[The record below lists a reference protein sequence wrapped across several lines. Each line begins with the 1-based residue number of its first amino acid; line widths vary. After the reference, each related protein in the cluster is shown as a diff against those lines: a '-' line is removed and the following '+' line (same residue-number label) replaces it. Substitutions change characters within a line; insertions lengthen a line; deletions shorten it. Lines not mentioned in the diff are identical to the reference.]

1 VTLKIRTK
9 PLLLAMV
16 LPALVL
22 VAALARADAPPPQG
36 LLVFTDILPDGSQE
50 LFTSAPDGSG
60 RQSLTDIDGVS
71 AFDARWAPNGDRL
84 VYVVKT
90 AEQNTSIRVLD
101 RRAGQ
106 DIVVTEGFE
115 DYDPSWSPDGREV
128 VFVRH
133 VGFQGAIQVS
143 TLSVATVGRSGVR
156 DLLLLDG
163 GSRYLRNPAWSP
175 DGQRIAFEVRQAAGG
190 ADVYLLRLADG
201 SLERLRTPA
210 GWDDV
215 EPSWSPTGRYLA
227 FASGPGGEATDRS
240 RHALWLADLQGD
252 DRGSLLVDE
261 ARDLRRPAWSPDE
274 RFLVFDAAGEDGRLR
289 LRSMDWRSARPGPDL
304 GSGFQADWGRLVD
317 GGPSPT
323 PPAAA
328 ATPTDIAPPT
338 PINTG
343 TPIGAPTVPVLPTLV
358 PFPTFPPA
366 EPPAPGPGPTFPLPS
381 ASPTSSSTPSP
392 SSVASPTSTPSESP
406 AGGRIWLPM
415 VLGESILGESWR

>member
-1 VTLKIRTK
+1 MTRKTRPK
-9 PLLLAMV
+9 PPLLAVALS
-16 LPALVL
+16 ALVF

-50 LFTSAPDGSG
+50 LFTSAPDGG
-60 RQSLTDIDGVS
+60 DRRSLTAIDGVS
-71 AFDARWAPNGDRL
+71 AFDARWAPGSDRL

-90 AEQNTSIRVLD
+90 AEQNNSIRVLD

-106 DIVVTEGFE
+106 DIVITEGFE
-115 DYDPSWSPDGREV
+115 DYDPAWSPDGTEV

-175 DGQRIAFEVRQAAGG
+175 DGRRIAFEVRQAAGG
-190 ADVYLLRLADG
+190 ADIYLLRLVDG
-201 SLERLRTPA
+201 SIERLDTPA

-215 EPSWSPTGRYLA
+215 EPAWSPTGRYLA
-227 FASGPGGEATDRS
+227 FASGPGREATDRS
-240 RHALWLADLQGD
+240 RHALWLTDLQAGSM
-252 DRGSLLVDE
+252 GSLMVDD
-261 ARDLRRPAWSPDE
+261 ARDLRRPAWSPDA
-274 RFLVFDAAGEDGRLR
+274 RFLVFDAAGEDGQLR
-289 LRSMDWRSARPGPDL
+289 LRSMDWREARSGPDL
-304 GSGFQADWGRLVD
+304 GKGFQADWGRSVD

-323 PPAAA
+323 PPTAA

-338 PINTG
+338 PVNTG

-381 ASPTSSSTPSP
+381 ASPTASSTPSP
-392 SSVASPTSTPSESP
+392 SPEASPTATVDPTGI
-406 AGGRIWLPM
+406 GGRIWLPI
-415 VLGESILGESWR
+415 VLRDGVLDEALP